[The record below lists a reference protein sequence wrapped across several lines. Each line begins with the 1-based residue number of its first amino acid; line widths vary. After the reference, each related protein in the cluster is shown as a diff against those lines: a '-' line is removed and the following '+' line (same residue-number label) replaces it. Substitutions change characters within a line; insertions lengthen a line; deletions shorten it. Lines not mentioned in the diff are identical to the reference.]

1 MVSIRDSKS
10 FDVGSNPTS
19 RAKKNNT
26 MESRFF
32 EQINN
37 GNNPLIA
44 FIKIKETIKL
54 IELTIKEFD
63 LYEIDKLNDIHKCIV
78 PVIRIK

>member
-1 MVSIRDSKS
+1 
-10 FDVGSNPTS
+10 
-19 RAKKNNT
+19 